1 MKIHSHERAR
11 VAHPRSG
18 ADATFGGFRG
28 QQAGAVGLGRQGY
41 VAGTPP
47 QVDTWPW
54 LLPLAPGLKCM
65 SSGSSREVI
74 TANYGLPPYAPSVH
88 PTGQPQLG
96 FPPKKTMFISS
107 GPWLRAPRSF
117 VPVDVH
123 TGRPPS
129 PCNGRRGRGRR
140 IGIRSI
146 AHMRGLCVSTECC
159 KTAVAI
165 PLQASP
171 TLGPWIIHSQ

>member
-28 QQAGAVGLGRQGY
+28 QQAGAVGVGRQGY

-47 QVDTWPW
+47 QVDIWPS
-54 LLPLAPGLKCM
+54 LLPLAPDLKCL
-65 SSGSSREVI
+65 SSGASREAI
-74 TANYGLPPYAPSVH
+74 TASYGLPLSVH

-107 GPWLRAPRSF
+107 GPWLRALRSF
-117 VPVDVH
+117 VAVDVH

-129 PCNGRRGRGRR
+129 PWNESWGRARHV
-140 IGIRSI
+140 GIRN
-146 AHMRGLCVSTECC
+146 V
-159 KTAVAI
+159 
-165 PLQASP
+165 
-171 TLGPWIIHSQ
+171 